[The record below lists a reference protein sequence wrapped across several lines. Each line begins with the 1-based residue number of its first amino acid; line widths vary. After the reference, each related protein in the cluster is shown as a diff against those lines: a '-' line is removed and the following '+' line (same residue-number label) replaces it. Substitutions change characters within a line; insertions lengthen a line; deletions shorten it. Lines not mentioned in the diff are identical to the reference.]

1 MDSSYITSEGNLMN
15 TMNSLKRITVGVL
28 SFFAAQSSADIIFES
43 DFSND
48 GSYYA
53 THQQASWTEV
63 TANAPTGF
71 IGALI
76 EGNGKIYGVPG
87 AGVDDS
93 VAMKFEWD
101 PALGQPVSQ
110 LYLHLTGDKTTGYDE
125 VYVRYHVRLPNN
137 IKIGIPGVDDIPYWK
152 FGRLWQNTGTAPG
165 DRWTENRTDSGYAVW
180 NFGGTETWGVDAGG
194 TFGANNGSNLSKGSA
209 GGERYSN
216 DYYIGR
222 GDFTK
227 IPGHFRAVGEGS
239 WDFDPDTRLLYDK
252 NQQWHTLEWRFKLS
266 SSASSNDG
274 IFQMWFN
281 GIEQVP
287 VDIRPGGGAPSLS
300 DLKPHEIPT
309 TVMGSGYNF
318 LVVFDNMAYW
328 NKEWDNSLEGNG
340 IFVNDVVV
348 STKRIGHDYRVG
360 GDLAPQKALASP
372 PPGLKASPR
381 LN

>member
-1 MDSSYITSEGNLMN
+1 
-15 TMNSLKRITVGVL
+15 MNSLKRITVGAL
-28 SFFAAQSSADIIFES
+28 SVFAAQSSAEIIFES

-53 THQQASWTEV
+53 TQQQSSWTKVAE
-63 TANAPTGF
+63 NAPSGF

-87 AGVDDS
+87 AGIDNS

-101 PALGQPVSQ
+101 PDLGQPVSQ
-110 LYLHLTGDKTTGYDE
+110 LYLHLTDDKTTGYDE

-165 DRWTENRTDSGYAVW
+165 DRWTENRSDSGYAVW
-180 NFGGTETWGVDAGG
+180 NFGGTQTWGVDAGG
-194 TFGANNGSNLSKGSA
+194 TFGANSGSNINQGSA

-216 DYYIGR
+216 DYYIGT
-222 GDFTK
+222 GDYTK
-227 IPGHFRAVGEGS
+227 IPGHFRAVGDGG
-239 WDFDPDTRLLYDK
+239 WNFDPETRLLYDK

-266 SSASSNDG
+266 SSSSSNDG

-287 VDIRPGGGAPSLS
+287 VDIRPGGSAPNLS
-300 DLKPHEIPT
+300 GLEPHEIPT

-328 NKEWDNSLEGNG
+328 NKEWDKSLEGNG

-348 STKRIGHDYRVG
+348 STQRIGHDYRTG
-360 GDLAPQKALASP
+360 AEESP
-372 PPGLKASPR
+372 PQQATALPPSGFKAEHTS
-381 LN
+381 N